1 MSKKNLM
8 IFSVFLL
15 FSIILISSVSA
26 QVTQQFSTDPQLSH
40 YVSNGYTISPVVA
53 SDSQINKDFKIHF
66 RVYDSNG
73 KLVPVSSTEVN
84 CSAFLFSPNGDRVY
98 SFNGNE
104 AMTYST
110 IDDGDR
116 VYSFNENEEMTNL
129 TIDDRLATVPAS
141 FINKT
146 GTYHW
151 YVVCEGDTNG
161 GSMQGIVDVTQNG
174 EGYLDKPVTPQI
186 ILITFFT
193 ALLFLVAYLKNK
205 IDFERWYKNMLK
217 KHEKRNFVKLT
228 FSIIG
233 YNIMKN
239 VYILYYLIGFV
250 LMTLIYNIA
259 FLYNLEVILPI
270 FKILMFI
277 YSWSVILIGLVLIGN
292 IQEWAMNW
300 MKDLEDNNWGMSK

>member
-8 IFSVFLL
+8 IFSIFLL

-26 QVTQQFSTDPQLSH
+26 QLTQQFSTDPQLS
-40 YVSNGYTISPVVA
+40 YYASNGYIISPVVA
-53 SDSQINKDFKIHF
+53 SDSQMNKDFKIHF

-73 KLVPVSSTEVN
+73 KLVPFSSTAVN
-84 CSAFLFSPNGDRVY
+84 CSAFLFSPNEDRIY
-98 SFNGNE
+98 SFYGND
-104 AMTYST
+104 A
-110 IDDGDR
+110 
-116 VYSFNENEEMTNL
+116 MTNL
-129 TIDDRLATVPAS
+129 SLDDRLATVPAS
-141 FINKT
+141 FMNKT
-146 GTYHW
+146 GVYHW
-151 YVVCEGDTNG
+151 YVVCEGNTNG
-161 GSMQGIVDVTQNG
+161 GSMQGIVDVTQSG
-174 EGYLDKPVTPQI
+174 EGYLDKPMTPQI

-205 IDFERWYKNMLK
+205 IDFEKWYKNMLK

-300 MKDLEDNNWGMSK
+300 MKDLEDNNWGMGK

>member
-73 KLVPVSSTEVN
+73 KLVPVSSTAVN

-98 SFNGNE
+98 SFN
-104 AMTYST
+104 
-110 IDDGDR
+110 
-116 VYSFNENEEMTNL
+116 ENEEMTNS

-300 MKDLEDNNWGMSK
+300 MKDLEDNNWGMGK

>member
-1 MSKKNLM
+1 MNKKF
-8 IFSVFLL
+8 IFLIIGMFLL
-15 FSIILISSVSA
+15 SLTFVSA
-26 QVTQQFSTDPQLSH
+26 ESIGTFKTNESFQITNYCNSGDCSFMNLTSITYPNGSILYLNKEMTAMEQEFNYTFSSNMSGEYSFKTCADPGGLLTCESDTFRLTISGNEGTTPQLFSR
-40 YVSNGYTISPVVA
+40 I
-53 SDSQINKDFKIHF
+53 F
-66 RVYDSNG
+66 
-73 KLVPVSSTEVN
+73 LVI
-84 CSAFLFSPNGDRVY
+84 LFGSL
-98 SFNGNE
+98 F
-104 AMTYST
+104 
-110 IDDGDR
+110 
-116 VYSFNENEEMTNL
+116 
-129 TIDDRLATVPAS
+129 
-141 FINKT
+141 FI
-146 GTYHW
+146 
-151 YVVCEGDTNG
+151 
-161 GSMQGIVDVTQNG
+161 
-174 EGYLDKPVTPQI
+174 
-186 ILITFFT
+186 
-193 ALLFLVAYLKNK
+193 VAYLKNK

-300 MKDLEDNNWGMSK
+300 MKDLEDNNWGMGK